1 MVEDEHNMKNYTG
14 RIGHLAK
21 TARKYNILFV
31 FGLESLLTFC
41 SVI

>member
-21 TARKYNILFV
+21 TAGKYNIFD